1 MRDALRK
8 AVVFLASI
16 PESLSAELINSL
28 DPEAIERLA
37 DAAVD
42 MQHVT
47 SDDQK
52 QIASDFVDRQL
63 KKHHRPKMMTSGE
76 PLPLCGDPAA
86 QRKLADLQQ
95 APPNW
100 LADELAQELPRT
112 AAVVIRHLNP
122 LQAAAVLSRMSTEM
136 QMNVVRCI
144 ASTDSADPPVVID
157 ILDVVSG
164 RRRNEQLKDINQVG
178 GLPFV
183 AQVANRLDRA
193 TEKALLENLA
203 QEDRPLV
210 DQLLRLM
217 FVLRDRNR
225 VSQPTSDDSP
235 PHADRR
241 AA

>member
-1 MRDALRK
+1 MRDALQK

-28 DPEAIERLA
+28 APDAIERLA
-37 DAAVD
+37 DAAVQMD
-42 MQHVT
+42 CVTPDDQRYIASEFVDKQLTKQRRVT
-47 SDDQK
+47 STCRD
-52 QIASDFVDRQL
+52 S
-63 KKHHRPKMMTSGE
+63 
-76 PLPLCGDPAA
+76 LPLGGDPAA
-86 QRKLADLQQ
+86 QRKLADLQH
-95 APPNW
+95 APAEW
-100 LADELAQELPRT
+100 LADELAHELPQT

-122 LQAAAVLSRMSTEM
+122 LQAAAVLSQMPTEM
-136 QMNVVRCI
+136 QISIIRRI
-144 ASTDSADPPVVID
+144 ASSDHTQPQVLID

-164 RRRNEQLKDINQVG
+164 RRRNEQLKDINHVG

-183 AQVANRLDRA
+183 AQLVNRMNRA

-203 QEDRPLV
+203 QEDRPMV

-225 VSQPTSDDSP
+225 VCQPLSTDSVP
-235 PHADRR
+235 PSNLR